1 MALSQDATG
10 RPPAVTA
17 ELIARW
23 QTLAEDV
30 HAALDQ
36 GGERGMDLLL
46 SIMPEWREAVED
58 INAAWRISVDMAMKG
73 MRDEALH
80 WHAEQ
85 FTETAKALSVRR
97 VGWDAWEAELL
108 RRGVSVPIVDH
119 DLSALFD
126 DITEQKQIRD
136 LSGLTLND
144 WLTRLRQN
152 VLARGSLDQRLVIL
166 QAIQRLQPADQIWG
180 DMIAP
185 IRKQRAG
192 KIVEEADAAI
202 AAQDFMRLAELREE
216 VRGWDTGLLGGLAF
230 VLDAAAH
237 WQRAWELRST
247 LNAALSELMN
257 RMDSLH
263 SLPAGFPSHAAALAA
278 AKQARARYQQASFA
292 MRQAILGAE
301 KVTVVRS
308 QLMTSGLVEAF
319 KKAEAAAKDPC
330 QRLARQEQDET
341 QLRNVL
347 KREKQ
352 IQDHIGRVPGYANI
366 EVLKKDIPQWL
377 AGLEELRRKFKSD
390 LEKAGMSMSSS
401 AEELLDRALGVERA
415 ASERLRRIW
424 VTERI
429 VIGAVVAVI
438 LVAVVAALIVIVWR
452 GGQ

>member
-1 MALSQDATG
+1 MALNQEATG

-17 ELIARW
+17 EIIARW

-97 VGWDAWEAELL
+97 IGWDAWEAELL
-108 RRGVSVPIVDH
+108 RRGVSVPKVDH

-136 LSGLTLND
+136 LSGLTLGD

-152 VLARGSLDQRLVIL
+152 VLARGPLDQRLVIL

-180 DMIAP
+180 EMIAP
-185 IRKQRAG
+185 IREQRAG
-192 KIVEEADAAI
+192 NIAEEANAAI
-202 AAQDFMRLAELREE
+202 AAQDFIRLAELREE
-216 VRGWDTGLLGGLAF
+216 VRGWDAGLLGGLAF

-237 WQRAWELRST
+237 WQRAWELRGT
-247 LNAALSELMN
+247 LNAALSELVN
-257 RMDSLH
+257 RTDSLH

-278 AKQARARYQQASFA
+278 AKQARDRFQQASYA

-301 KVTVVRS
+301 KVTVVRT
-308 QLMTSGLVEAF
+308 QLAASGIVEAF
-319 KKAEAAAKDPC
+319 RKAEAAAKEPC
-330 QRLARQEQDET
+330 QRLASQEQDES
-341 QLRNVL
+341 QLRKVA
-347 KREKQ
+347 KREER
-352 IQDHIGRVPGYANI
+352 IREHIDRVPGYANI
-366 EVLKKDIPQWL
+366 EALKKDIPQWL
-377 AGLEELRRKFKSD
+377 TDLDELRRKFRSD
-390 LEKAGMSMSSS
+390 LEKAGMTTSSS
-401 AEELLDRALGVERA
+401 AQELLDRALSVERA
-415 ASERLRRIW
+415 ARERLRRIW
-424 VTERI
+424 VAERML
-429 VIGAVVAVI
+429 IGAVVAVI
-438 LVAVVAALIVIVWR
+438 LVAVVAALVVIIWR
-452 GGQ
+452 GRQ